1 METRVFKRLNNT
13 TDTVFTWKSSTWFRS
28 HSGAMKEIYPY
39 LFIAF
44 DYWQEIAITETLML
58 LQSRKLQIL
67 PDGKNFEIARRY
79 MH

>member
-1 METRVFKRLNNT
+1 
-13 TDTVFTWKSSTWFRS
+13 
-28 HSGAMKEIYPY
+28 MKEIYPY